1 MRATISDNVN
11 TKERK
16 SAMCY
21 WKRKSRLREMV
32 HAQWKI
38 KKSLLAQEARCE
50 EGIQHSSEHLHFKI
64 IWRKKLK
71 DLKRKRRATDVRLER
86 VCKSDCLNL
95 PNKENI
101 SKLKFLEIVKIVKN
115 HQEPHFAHVLIVVIF
130 IFHETL
136 LLAYVKKI

>member
-1 MRATISDNVN
+1 MLIPKREKVLCAIE
-11 TKERK
+11 KEKAGCERWFMPSEKSKSHCLPRK
-16 SAMCY
+16 PGV
-21 WKRKSRLREMV
+21 RKEFSIHLN
-32 HAQWKI
+32 I
-38 KKSLLAQEARCE
+38 YTLKS
-50 EGIQHSSEHLHFKI
+50 
-64 IWRKKLK
+64 WRKKLK

-95 PNKENI
+95 LNKENI